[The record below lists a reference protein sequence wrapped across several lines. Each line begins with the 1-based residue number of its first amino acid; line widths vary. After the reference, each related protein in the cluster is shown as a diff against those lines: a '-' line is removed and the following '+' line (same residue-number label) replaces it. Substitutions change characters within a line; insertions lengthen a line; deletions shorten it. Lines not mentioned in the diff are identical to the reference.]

1 MDYREFDVPPSLRRH
16 VACVWRLRD
25 DAPDTRAQTIYPDG
39 CCELI
44 VHRGPPMRAF
54 DAGRGWH
61 TQAAALF
68 AAQQRGAIRLA
79 AQETVRCVGVRLQP
93 AASALIAGTS
103 LAGLRDRI
111 VDLGELDAAFA
122 AAFSSAA
129 ARFDDDPHDAALWT
143 LLAARAETF
152 RIDARIATAVDALR
166 SGGGRN
172 RVQPLAAMAGMGQR
186 SFQMRFPDVVGL
198 GAKEFARVLRL
209 QATLRLLDAGD
220 ASLAQ
225 VAIDGGFADQAH
237 ATRELGHF
245 TGSTPSHL
253 LAALRDERD
262 GDDTIRLALAF
273 VRGQVR
279 ARIARVVASPE
290 PQPSESR

>member
-25 DAPDTRAQTIYPDG
+25 DAPDTRTQTIYPDG

-54 DAGRGWH
+54 DADRGWH
-61 TQAAALF
+61 TQAAVLF
-68 AAQQRGAIRLA
+68 AAQQRGAVRLA
-79 AQETVRCVGVRLQP
+79 AQDSVWCVGVRLQP
-93 AASALIAGTS
+93 AASALIAGAS

-111 VDLGELDAAFA
+111 VDLGELDAEFA
-122 AAFSSAA
+122 QAFSVAA
-129 ARFDDDPHDAALWT
+129 TRFDDDPHVAALWT
-143 LLAARAETF
+143 LLATQAEAF
-152 RIDARIATAVDALR
+152 PIDARIETAVDALR
-166 SGGGRN
+166 SVGGRD
-172 RVQPLAAMAGMGQR
+172 RVQPLAAIAGMGQR
-186 SFQMRFPDVVGL
+186 SFQMRFLDSVGL

-209 QATLRLLDAGD
+209 QATLHLLDAGN

-225 VAIDGGFADQAH
+225 VAFDGGFADQAH
-237 ATRELGHF
+237 AARELGHF

-273 VRGQVR
+273 VRGHVR
-279 ARIARVVASPE
+279 TRAARTDAARE